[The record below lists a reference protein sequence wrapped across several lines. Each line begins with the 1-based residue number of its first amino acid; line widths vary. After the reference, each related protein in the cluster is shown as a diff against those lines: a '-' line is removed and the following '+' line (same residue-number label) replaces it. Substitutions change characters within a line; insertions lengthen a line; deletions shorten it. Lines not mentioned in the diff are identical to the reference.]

1 MSSRGELFVT
11 EDVREKF
18 RNKLNKVFGKEK
30 WELNVGDYYNL
41 WDEREFPSVVKIDVM
56 GGNWESNERKIG
68 EIEVEVKFSIEGDE
82 LYGRAI
88 EVEAGKLISITKV
101 GVKNE
106 N

>member
-18 RNKLNKVFGKEK
+18 KNKLDKVFGKGR
-30 WELNVGDYYNL
+30 WELAVGDYCNL
-41 WDEREFPSVVKIDVM
+41 WDEREFPSVVEIDVM
-56 GGNWESNERKIG
+56 EGDWELDEAKIG
-68 EIEVEVKFSIEGDE
+68 EIKVEVKFSIEGDK

-88 EVEAGKLISITKV
+88 EVEARKLISITKV